1 MPCRISSCSRYPPH
15 TPRWA
20 PPRDA
25 LLMTPDIRALGR
37 ISEWAR
43 SAGCALCVT
52 PGPKITRPPGWL
64 VVARDA
70 MDDPDTMID
79 RLTTFRMRH
88 PETQVMLVSAGA
100 GVSPAPHP
108 DLPICDVA
116 LPDPASY
123 DVIETAV
130 RMMHVNNLLWRTQR
144 QPRALLA

>member
-1 MPCRISSCSRYPPH
+1 MGKISG
-15 TPRWA
+15 
-20 PPRDA
+20 
-25 LLMTPDIRALGR
+25 MRALR
-37 ISEWAR
+37 D
-43 SAGCALCVT
+43 
-52 PGPKITRPPGWL
+52 TRPQDHQAPGWL
-64 VVARDA
+64 VVARYA

-100 GVSPAPHP
+100 GISPAPHP

-116 LPDPASY
+116 LPDAASY

-144 QPRALLA
+144 QPRVLLA